1 MPANW
6 VADDDVSSIFSQVHE
21 HQNANIIDLWTKAEQ
36 KINPVLASF
45 EAKSED
51 DGEGRG
57 FITRVGIS
65 TGTSANPSF
74 AKAQAKAAG
83 TTTGNSAVNGRWVT
97 HAKTLEVVAQW
108 TRKAMNVARGEP
120 SGQQVYDVVSRER
133 ESKIVLARHR
143 LAVFAI
149 EAGWGRVATVVVV
162 NTGAYNASASTN
174 GLRFTVS
181 PSEVNRFRKGDDI
194 VFSSSENAASLRSS
208 TAWTV
213 AGTIPATG
221 TVILEAQSTAT
232 PYSRDSVANG
242 DTVFWDG
249 YREDSATPTKLCPNG
264 LRALIPTD
272 EIASTETSFDGLD
285 RRNNW
290 ELSGL
295 RVDASSGTQLDHASA
310 FLEMAALAQQYG
322 TEIHCIYTSI
332 ADMKIL
338 TRNKDAIKTL
348 AQYAAGKYM
357 IGYKGVEVLGGQDG
371 SIPIIADSYIPQGYA
386 WGGPWNDEDFGPKMK
401 HIRNLINVDNSDGNE
416 FLRLAS
422 ATGYEQRMYFEGAN
436 IMPAPGK
443 YVACKGL
450 PTS

>member
-6 VADDDVSSIFSQVHE
+6 VSDDDVNGIFSQVQE

-74 AKAQAKAAG
+74 TKAQAKAAG
-83 TTTGNSAVNGRWVT
+83 TTTGNSAVNGRWVS

-120 SGQQVYDVVSRER
+120 SGAEVYDVVSRER

-149 EAGWGRVATVVVV
+149 EAGWGRVATI
-162 NTGAYNASASTN
+162 NSNAGIASGN
-174 GLRFTVS
+174 LYFYVD

-194 VFSSSENAASLRSS
+194 VFSASESGDLLRSA
-208 TAWTV
+208 TPWTV
-213 AGTIPATG
+213 SGTVPASG
-221 TVILEAQSTAT
+221 KVILEAQPA
-232 PYSRDSVANG
+232 PNAALRPFDDHSVAPG

-249 YREDSATPTKLCPNG
+249 YRENSATPTKLCPNG
-264 LRALIPTD
+264 LRSLVPTS
-272 EIASTETSFDGLD
+272 EIDAGETSFDGLD

-295 RVDASSGTQLDHASA
+295 RIDASSGTQLDHASSY
-310 FLEMAALAQQYG
+310 LEMAALAQQYG
-322 TEIHCIYTSI
+322 TELQCIYTSI

-338 TRNKDAIKTL
+338 SRNKDAIKTM
-348 AQYAAGKYM
+348 AQYQAGKYM
-357 IGYKGVEVLGGQDG
+357 VGYKGVEVLGGQDG
-371 SIPIIADSYIPQGYA
+371 SIPVVADAYIPQGFA
-386 WGGPWNDEDFGPKMK
+386 WGGPWNDSDFGPKLK
-401 HIRNLINVDNSDGNE
+401 HVRSLINVDNADGNE

-422 ATGYEQRMYFEGAN
+422 ATGYEQRMYFEGAM

-443 YVACKGL
+443 YVALKGL
-450 PTS
+450 PSS